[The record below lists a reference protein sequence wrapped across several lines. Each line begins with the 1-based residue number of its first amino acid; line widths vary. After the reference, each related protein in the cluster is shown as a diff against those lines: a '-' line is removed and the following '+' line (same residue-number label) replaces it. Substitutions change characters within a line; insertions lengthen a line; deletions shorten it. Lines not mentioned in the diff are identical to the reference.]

1 LWKTE
6 RFFFWSGIV
15 VPDNLFIGKI
25 QKYWNGQIVMG
36 DLPKLKIQ
44 RVFQSGLIVMGN
56 LSM

>member
-1 LWKTE
+1 MWKTE